1 MKQFTIHYEEVAE
14 NDFDVEAE
22 TAEEAEKKFG
32 EMLENGEIDFR
43 HMYLSRSDYYVVE
56 E

>member
-1 MKQFTIHYEEVAE
+1 MKQFTIHYEEIEE
-14 NDFDVEAE
+14 NDFDVESE

-32 EMLENGEIDFR
+32 EMLENGEINFD
-43 HMYLSRSDYYVVE
+43 HMYLSSSNYYAVE